1 MYKLIIKPFAELD
14 AIEAANWYNDKREG
28 LGDEFLLVLD
38 AKINA
43 ILRNPKQF
51 RLSQAK

>member
-1 MYKLIIKPFAELD
+1 MYKLIIKPCAELD
-14 AIEAANWYNDKREG
+14 AIEAANWYNYKREG

-43 ILRNPKQF
+43 ILRNLKQF
-51 RLSQAK
+51 RLVRVK